1 MILNNKITYTKLLSR
16 KFAESKQKGA
26 KKMKIGDRIRN
37 LRLQKNLTQEELAER
52 TDLSKGYISQMERDL
67 SMPSLEVFFDVL
79 EVLGCSPR
87 DFFDEEST
95 VQKVVYPKEETTY
108 YEEEEKGYAIR
119 WLVPESNE
127 KEMEPVI
134 LELKEGGSF
143 KEFPPSSS
151 ETFGIVNKG
160 RVCIEIGK
168 TRYYAETGDA
178 IYFHADKTHQI
189 YNDHNGPSELL
200 MVVTESYL

>member
-1 MILNNKITYTKLLSR
+1 
-16 KFAESKQKGA
+16 
-26 KKMKIGDRIRN
+26 MKIGNRIRN

-67 SMPSLEVFFDVL
+67 SMPSLEVFFDLL
-79 EVLGCSPR
+79 EVLGSSPKE
-87 DFFDEEST
+87 FFDDESSR
-95 VQKVVYPKEETTY
+95 QRVVYPKEEATY
-108 YEEEEKGYAIR
+108 YEDEEKGYTIH

-134 LELKEGGSF
+134 LRLTEAGSF

-160 RVCIEIGK
+160 RICVEIGK
-168 TRYYAETGDA
+168 TRYYAEEGDT
-178 IYFHADKTHQI
+178 IYFHADKKHQLS
-189 YNDHNGPSELL
+189 NDFNGPSEIL
-200 MVVTESYL
+200 MVVTDSYL